1 MTLGILFEMVPKEFF
16 NRIVRIADGD
26 RDGVRRA
33 ADDTLPPVRRI
44 AMKFRNS
51 AIPDAGGHLKI
62 LSAYSAAVSASN
74 YFE

>member
-1 MTLGILFEMVPKEFF
+1 MTLEILFEMVPKEFF

-33 ADDTLPPVRRI
+33 ADDTLPSVRRI

-51 AIPDAGGHLKI
+51 ALCE
-62 LSAYSAAVSASN
+62 YSHKADYVDQLIMWI
-74 YFE
+74 